1 MDQRT
6 QPAYRDAMQRD
17 AAGGT
22 AWQLA
27 ALGVVLVAL
36 AARVH
41 NAVAYPPLLDF
52 DGPGHSVNVM
62 ALHRGELPDALAWA
76 GFHPPLYHALGA
88 LLWSLLPASI
98 PVHVTL
104 RLISGAFGAGAVLLA
119 WLGLRRFVAP
129 ADAAVAATLALA
141 APVATIAGSMI
152 GNETTCAFFLT
163 AALLHLVSIP
173 DDPRRLVRHAVI
185 TAIPLAL
192 AALTKST
199 ALVAIAACGLLY
211 ATRMRVDL
219 RRGFLAAALVV
230 AIPTAALTP
239 HALRL
244 LEAGGGSMLAV
255 ISGAAVSRDARE
267 EMAAQ
272 PPGVRRLGDYAFVP
286 AATWTEPV
294 YSAPG
299 LVRSVPGLLWA
310 STWADGHAQF
320 LPASQPR
327 VVAATALTSTA
338 GAIPALLALFG
349 IVRVLRDRR
358 TYAAAA
364 GPLFFF
370 ALLFVSLIRYSWVIP
385 AFSAVK
391 ASYLLSA
398 TFPAALLLAIGLGG
412 LDARLRA
419 FLRGALLALA
429 LGMTLVFW
437 YGWWT

>member
-1 MDQRT
+1 MDRDARA
-6 QPAYRDAMQRD
+6 AYRGGVQRG
-17 AAGGT
+17 AASAS

-27 ALGVVLVAL
+27 AVCVVLVAL

-52 DGPGHSVNVM
+52 DGPGHAENVL

-88 LLWSLLPASI
+88 LLWALLPTWL

-119 WLGLRRFVAP
+119 WVGLRRFVAP

-152 GNETTCAFFLT
+152 GNETTCAFFIT

-173 DDPRRLVRHAVI
+173 DDPRRLVRHALI

-199 ALVAIAACGLLY
+199 ALVAIAASGLLY
-211 ATRMRVDL
+211 ATRVRVDP
-219 RRGFLAAALVV
+219 RRALFAALLVV
-230 AIPTAALTP
+230 AIPSAVLAP

-255 ISGAAVSRDARE
+255 VSGAAVSRDARE

-272 PPGVRRLGDYAFVP
+272 PPGLRRLVDYVFVP
-286 AATWTEPV
+286 ASTWTQPV

-320 LPASQPR
+320 LPVQPR
-327 VVAATALTSTA
+327 VTSAAALTSMA
-338 GAIPALLALFG
+338 GAIPALLVLLG
-349 IVRVLRDRR
+349 IARVLRDRR
-358 TYAAAA
+358 AYAAAA
-364 GPLFFF
+364 GPFLFL
-370 ALLFVSLIRYSWVIP
+370 ALLFVSLLRYSWVIP

-398 TFPAALLLAIGLGG
+398 VFPTTLLLAIGMER
-412 LDARLRA
+412 LDLRW
-419 FLRGALLALA
+419 RALA
-429 LGMTLVFW
+429 RSAVLFASLGMTFVFW
-437 YGWWT
+437 YGWWN

>member
-1 MDQRT
+1 MDREAQA
-6 QPAYRDAMQRD
+6 AYRGGMKRG
-17 AAGGT
+17 AAGGS

-27 ALGVVLVAL
+27 ALCVVLVAL

-52 DGPGHSVNVM
+52 DGPGHSANVL

-88 LLWSLLPASI
+88 LLWTLLPTSI

-104 RLISGAFGAGAVLLA
+104 RLLSGAFGAGAVLLA
-119 WLGLRRFVAP
+119 WFGLRRFVAP

-152 GNETTCAFFLT
+152 GNETTCAFFIS

-173 DDPRRLVRHAVI
+173 DDPRRLVRHALV

-199 ALVAIAACGLLY
+199 ALVAIAASGLLY
-211 ATRMRVDL
+211 ATRVRVDA
-219 RRGFLAAALVV
+219 RRALAAAALVV

-244 LEAGGGSMLAV
+244 LDAGGGSMLAV
-255 ISGAAVSRDARE
+255 VSGAAVSRDARE

-272 PPGVRRLGDYAFVP
+272 PPGVRRLADYAFVP
-286 AATWTEPV
+286 VSTWTQPV

-320 LPASQPR
+320 LPASEPR
-327 VVAATALTSTA
+327 VVSAVALASTA
-338 GAIPALLALFG
+338 GALPVLLALFG
-349 IVRVLRDRR
+349 LVRVLLDRR
-358 TYAAAA
+358 RYAAAA
-364 GPLFFF
+364 GPLLFLT
-370 ALLFVSLIRYSWVIP
+370 LLFASLIRYSWVIP

-398 TFPAALLLAIGLGG
+398 TFPATLLLAIGIDG
-412 LDARLRA
+412 LDPRLRNLA
-419 FLRGALLALA
+419 RGALLAVA

-437 YGWWT
+437 YGWWR

>member
-1 MDQRT
+1 MDPIEQA
-6 QPAYRDAMQRD
+6 AYRREMKPLAER
-17 AAGGT
+17 GT

-27 ALGVVLVAL
+27 AAGVALVAL

-52 DGPGHSVNVM
+52 DGPGHAENVL
-62 ALHRGELPDALAWA
+62 ALHRGELPDPLAWA

-88 LLWSLLPASI
+88 LLWTLLPTSV

-104 RLISGAFGAGAVLLA
+104 RLISGAFGAGAALLA
-119 WLGLRRFVAP
+119 WRGLRRFVSP
-129 ADAAVAATLALA
+129 ADAAVAATLAIA

-152 GNETTCAFFLT
+152 GNETTCAFFIT

-173 DDPRRLVRHAVI
+173 DDPRGLARHALV

-199 ALVAIAACGLLY
+199 ALVAIAASGLLY
-211 ATRMRVDL
+211 ATRVRVDA
-219 RRGFLAAALVV
+219 RRALVAAVIVV
-230 AIPTAALTP
+230 AIPTAALAP
-239 HALRL
+239 HSVRL
-244 LEAGGGSMLAV
+244 LRAGGGSMLSV
-255 ISGAAVSRDARE
+255 VSGAAVSRDARE

-272 PPGVRRLGDYAFVP
+272 PPGVRRLSDYAFVP
-286 AATWTEPV
+286 ASTFTEPV

-310 STWADGHAQF
+310 SMWADGHAQF

-327 VVAATALTSTA
+327 VVSAAALTSMA
-338 GAIPALLALFG
+338 GAIPALLALLG
-349 IVRVLRDRR
+349 LARVLRDRR
-358 TYAAAA
+358 AYAAAA
-364 GPLFFF
+364 GPLLFL
-370 ALLFVSLIRYSWVIP
+370 ALLAVSLLRYTWVIP

-398 TFPAALLLAIGLGG
+398 LFPATLLLALGIGGLGRRWRAP
-412 LDARLRA
+412 ARA
-419 FLRGALLALA
+419 AVLATS

-437 YGWWT
+437 YGWWI